1 MGQINSVSTESLHNK
16 IMIELKELIY
26 RYEFWTKDDIC
37 SKLSIVYF
45 DKLIQF
51 KQNDILDASAY
62 IGIAKDTSVNKI
74 ELCAKIIAHYR
85 KRIELLIDIKNSL
98 EKTYTKIFN
107 SMKGPV
113 CQNVNGFVN
122 DFFTCQKIDGIWL
135 NEDQYQ
141 NLIKMIK
148 RTDRYSELQTHIKNL
163 NSSWKT
169 YIKRLQ
175 KTVDIIKKDIDN
187 SMNDRTFED
196 VVKYTRDTIDKLE
209 KVTDIYYLLVVNFK

>member
-1 MGQINSVSTESLHNK
+1 MGQKNSVSSESLHNK
-16 IMIELKELIY
+16 IMAEIKELIY

-51 KQNDILDASAY
+51 KQNDILDASSY
-62 IGIAKDTSVNKI
+62 IGITKDTSVNKI

-107 SMKGPV
+107 SIKGPV

-122 DFFTCQKIDGIWL
+122 DFFTCQKINGIWL
-135 NEDQYQ
+135 NEDQYK

-148 RTDRYSELQTHIKNL
+148 RSDRRSELQTHVKNL
-163 NSSWKT
+163 NRSWKI

-187 SMNDRTFED
+187 SMNDKTFED
-196 VVKYTRDTIDKLE
+196 VVKYTRNTIEKLE
-209 KVTDIYYLLVVNFK
+209 KVTDIYYLLIVNFK